1 MTDRTR
7 TGSALAPLTPPIPQP
22 VTASPEDDA
31 ERERRLALMKRRATG
46 LLVVCTGVL
55 VVAALLETRWPWLGY
70 LRAAAEAAV
79 IGGLADWFAVTALFR
94 HPMGLKIP
102 HTAIIPMRKDRIG
115 KSLGRFVQNNFLAP
129 ELIAQRVAATRP
141 GERVARWLAERE
153 HAHKVAGHVSSGLA
167 AAADVLGDDEV
178 SASIERGLVSGARS
192 LKVAPLLGRLLGV
205 VRADGRYREFVDEA
219 FRLALRAAARNEEII
234 RERIR
239 DESPWWVPEA
249 VDEKIHERIVGA
261 IERTLARAASDP
273 DHTIRRRFDAALDGF
288 IERLESSPDTMA
300 RAEAIK
306 EHVLAHPVMREFATR
321 VWTDVKSALNRGA
334 HSADPE
340 AVERAIVRLAEA
352 VLADEALLAK
362 LDQAIVSAVAHA
374 VDPYRHEVAQFIEHT
389 VSQWDPDA
397 TSRRIELSVGRD
409 LQFIRI
415 NGTLVGGLVGLIL
428 YTLHQLL

>member
-1 MTDRTR
+1 MTEPIR
-7 TGSALAPLTPPIPQP
+7 TGSALAPLTPPLSQP
-22 VTASPEDDA
+22 LTASPEDDG
-31 ERERRLALMKRRATG
+31 ERERRLAFMKRRATG
-46 LLVVCTGVL
+46 LLIVCAVVL
-55 VVAALLETRWPWLGY
+55 VVAAVLETRWPWLGY
-70 LRAAAEAAV
+70 LRAAMEAAV

-129 ELIAQRVAATRP
+129 ELIAQRVAATKP
-141 GERVARWLAERE
+141 GERVARWLAEPE
-153 HAHKVAGHVSSGLA
+153 HAKKVARHVSSGLA
-167 AAADVLGDDEV
+167 AAADVLGDEEV
-178 SASIERGLVSGARS
+178 SASIEKGLVSGARS
-192 LKVAPLLGRLLGV
+192 LRVAPLLGRLLGV

-234 RERIR
+234 RDRIKE
-239 DESPWWVPEA
+239 ESPWWVPEA
-249 VDEKIHERIVGA
+249 VDAKIHERIIGA

-273 DHTIRRRFDAALDGF
+273 DHAIRQRVDDAIDRF

-321 VWTDVKSALNRGA
+321 VWTDVKAALNRGA

-340 AVERAIVRLAEA
+340 AVERALVRLAQA
-352 VLADEALLAK
+352 VLADEALLEK
-362 LDQAIVSAVAHA
+362 VDQAIVSAVAHA

>member
-1 MTDRTR
+1 
-7 TGSALAPLTPPIPQP
+7 
-22 VTASPEDDA
+22 V
-31 ERERRLALMKRRATG
+31 
-46 LLVVCTGVL
+46 
-55 VVAALLETRWPWLGY
+55 
-70 LRAAAEAAV
+70 
-79 IGGLADWFAVTALFR
+79 
-94 HPMGLKIP
+94 KIP

-141 GERVARWLAERE
+141 GERVARWLAEPE
-153 HAHKVAGHVSSGLA
+153 HARRVARHVSSGLA
-167 AAADVLGDDEV
+167 SAADVLGDDEV

-192 LKVAPLLGRLLGV
+192 LRVAPLLGRVLGV

-249 VDEKIHERIVGA
+249 VDEKIHERLIGA
-261 IERTLARAASDP
+261 IERTLARAAADP
-273 DHTIRRRFDAALDGF
+273 DHAIRRRFDAALDGF
-288 IERLESSPDTMA
+288 IDRLESSPETMA

-306 EHVLAHPVMREFATR
+306 EHVLAHPVMREFASR
-321 VWTDVKSALNRGA
+321 VWSDVKAALNRGA

-340 AVERAIVRLAEA
+340 AVERALVRLAEA
-352 VLADEALLAK
+352 VLGDEALLAK
-362 LDQAIVSAVAHA
+362 VDQAIVNAVAHA

-428 YTLHQLL
+428 YALHQLL